1 MDKELSLNTNNKFL
15 TRVLFCALLLD
26 KYISVLTLTSL
37 YDNDIYTDKEVNAS
51 ETMQSG
57 SNYKINAFKDYYY
70 PPRTGVGNDQYLS
83 GMDSKFDEDQLK
95 SMSNNIYSKR

>member
-1 MDKELSLNTNNKFL
+1 MDKELSLTTNNKFL

-37 YDNDIYTDKEVNAS
+37 YDNDIYTDKEVNAA
-51 ETMQSG
+51 EKMQSG
-57 SNYKINAFKDYYY
+57 SNYKINVFKDYYY
-70 PPRTGVGNDQYLS
+70 PPRPGVGNDQHLS
-83 GMDSKFDEDQLK
+83 GMYLKFDEDPLK